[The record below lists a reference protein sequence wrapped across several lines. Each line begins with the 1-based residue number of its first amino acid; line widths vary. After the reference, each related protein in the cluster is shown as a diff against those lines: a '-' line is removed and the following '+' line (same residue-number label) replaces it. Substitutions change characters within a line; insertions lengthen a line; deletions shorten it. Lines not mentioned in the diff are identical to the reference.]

1 MVQGWTCDP
10 IITIRTKWEFCWVAR
25 KRVNRRLELL
35 QPSCHPEANAAREW
49 SQHQTRVWRSNPGD
63 TFWATDQP
71 LLRARNYLFSVLSAN
86 KSHDCLSSK
95 FKMAFLSNKRLDQA
109 RGLRSTFQI
118 SACILC
124 LILIEKVQF
133 SLSPVEGCLR
143 AALMPARKDHP
154 DLNSQ
159 TGGSPVGSSSKC
171 PN

>member
-10 IITIRTKWEFCWVAR
+10 FITIRTKWEFCWVAR
-25 KRVNRRLELL
+25 RKVNRRLGLL
-35 QPSCHPEANAAREW
+35 QPACHPEANAAREW
-49 SQHQTRVWRSNPGD
+49 SQHQTRVWRSNRGD
-63 TFWATDQP
+63 TFQATDQP
-71 LLRARNYLFSVLSAN
+71 LLRARNSLFSVLSAN

-109 RGLRSTFQI
+109 QGLQSTFQI

-124 LILIEKVQF
+124 LILIEKVWF
-133 SLSPVEGCLR
+133 SLSPEKSFLW

-154 DLNSQ
+154 DLSSQ
-159 TGGSPVGSSSKC
+159 TRGSPVGSFSKR

>member
-1 MVQGWTCDP
+1 MVQEWTCDP
-10 IITIRTKWEFCWVAR
+10 VITIRTKWEFCWVTR

-35 QPSCHPEANAAREW
+35 QPSCHPEANAAQEW

-63 TFWATDQP
+63 TFQATDQR
-71 LLRARNYLFSVLSAN
+71 LLSARNYLFSVLLAN

-109 RGLRSTFQI
+109 QGLQSTFQI

-124 LILIEKVQF
+124 LILIEKAWF
-133 SLSPVEGCLR
+133 SSSPVKGFLW

-154 DLNSQ
+154 DLSSQ
-159 TGGSPVGSSSKC
+159 TGGSPMGSSSKC